1 MNNQRLSQTQRQELK
16 LSPQQIQLMKL
27 LQLPLIELEQRIK
40 EEMEINP
47 ALEDVRDNDYDDEPT
62 VDDPNE
68 EDYNEEYGEEKD
80 SEEKDNGEERDNN
93 GENDDYNDD
102 EVNFSK
108 DDEFDINDYL
118 PEEDRDDYSY
128 KYQANNYSDDDDL
141 YESPIVNEETFQDY
155 LNRQL
160 AYRDLTEKQLQI
172 GEYIIGNLD
181 DNGYLSRTTLNI
193 VDDLL
198 FTMNLSAT
206 EEEVKEV
213 LAIVQELDPP
223 GIAARNLQECLLIQ
237 LKRLQEEN
245 PYLNLDLSITIVN
258 DFFEEFTKKH
268 YDKIAKKLE
277 VSNRD
282 LKAALDEILK
292 LNPKPADASSAST
305 KNIHYITPDFFIFV
319 RDGKVELSL
328 DGRNA
333 PELRVSKSYINMLE
347 EFSNSKDSRS
357 KQEAVQFVKQKID
370 AAKWFIDAINQ
381 RQTTLYK
388 TMKAIVEMQE
398 EYFITGDE
406 AKLKPMILKDV
417 AEKVGLDISTISR
430 VANSKYVQ
438 TPYGTFMLKFFFSE
452 GIKNEGGEEVSTR
465 EIKKILK
472 DCVENE
478 DKAKPMTDEQLML
491 ILKEKGYPIARRTV
505 AKYREQLGIP
515 VGRMRKKI

>member
-1 MNNQRLSQTQRQELK
+1 MNQRLTQTQRQELK

-47 ALEDVRDNDYDDEPT
+47 ALEDVRDNDYDDNEPT
-62 VDDPNE
+62 VDDSN
-68 EDYNEEYGEEKD
+68 D
-80 SEEKDNGEERDNN
+80 SDN

-102 EVNFSK
+102 EVDFSK
-108 DDEFDINDYL
+108 DDEFDFNDYL

-128 KYQANNYSDDDDL
+128 KLQANNYSDDDDP
-141 YESPIVNEETFQDY
+141 YEAPIVNEETFQDY
-155 LNRQL
+155 LKQQL
-160 AYRDLTEKQLQI
+160 AYRNLTEKQLAI
-172 GEYIIGNLD
+172 GEFIIGNLD
-181 DNGYLSRTTLNI
+181 DNGYLNRPVPNI
-193 VDDLL
+193 ADDLL
-198 FTMNLSAT
+198 FTMNISAT
-206 EEEVKEV
+206 EEEVLEV
-213 LAIVQELDPP
+213 LEVVQELDPP

-237 LKRLQEEN
+237 LKRMQEEN
-245 PYLNLDLSITIVN
+245 PFMDLRLSITIVK

-277 VSNRD
+277 VSNRE

-292 LNPKPADASSAST
+292 LNPKPADASSTGS
-305 KNIHYITPDFFIFV
+305 KNIHYITPDFFVFV

-333 PELRVSKSYINMLE
+333 PELHISKSYLKMLE
-347 EFSNSKDSRS
+347 EFSGSKGSRS
-357 KQEAVQFVKQKID
+357 MQEAAQFVRQKID

-381 RQTTLYK
+381 RQNTLYV
-388 TMKAIVEMQE
+388 TMKAITELQE
-398 EYFITGDE
+398 EYFLTGDE
-406 AKLKPMILKDV
+406 TKLKPMILKDV
-417 AEKVGLDISTISR
+417 ADKVGLDISTISR

-438 TPYGTFMLKFFFSE
+438 TPYGTFLLKYFFSE
-452 GIKNEGGEEVSTR
+452 GITNDEGNEVSTR

-472 DCVENE
+472 DAVENE
-478 DKAKPMTDEQLML
+478 DKSNPMTDEQLMQV
-491 ILKEKGYPIARRTV
+491 LKEKGYPIARRTV